1 MRRAA
6 AAVVLSALVLC
17 LPALASRARTE
28 PAPDRLA
35 AEIDR
40 WAAFLRTNASTD
52 EDWTQVKQGSE
63 PMMARA
69 KSALRDGRRL
79 LALQRLA
86 ALEGNLAASLYVQV
100 RRAASGDMAA
110 FEAEWRRMGGV
121 LHDRLAAPRGDALA
135 AVSPALVRAVG
146 EAALPQAR
154 VYYDAS
160 LEYGRNTVPS
170 SGLFYLG
177 AAQAAGDVV
186 DLCRSLSASTG
197 KEPPPVRAL
206 RAEIEA
212 LEGEVL
218 AAYRP
223 PAAIDSHGD
232 FITTSAALKEAR
244 ELDAAGLRYGALLRY
259 LQASLRFTPLGPA
272 VTTDPARLA
281 ERLRELD
288 VELASGS
295 VDHSLGRLFLEI
307 AQEAQAGGSPR
318 DRATAAAIAGDVLPR
333 YFAAL
338 APATPAPAQAEPRVT
353 VTLVRWP
360 YT

>member
-6 AAVVLSALVLC
+6 AAAVLSALVLC

-28 PAPDRLA
+28 PAPDRLT

-63 PMMARA
+63 PVMARA
-69 KSALRDGRRL
+69 RSALRDGRRL

-86 ALEGNLAASLYVQV
+86 ALEGNLAASLYVQA
-100 RRAASGDMAA
+100 RPAAAGDRTA
-110 FEAEWRRMGGV
+110 FEAEWKRMGEV

-186 DLCRSLSASTG
+186 DLCRSLSASTD
-197 KEPPPVRAL
+197 
-206 RAEIEA
+206 
-212 LEGEVL
+212 

-232 FITTSAALKEAR
+232 FITTGR
-244 ELDAAGLRYGALLRY
+244 GLREALLQWPSVQ
-259 LQASLRFTPLGPA
+259 LPDA
-272 VTTDPARLA
+272 LA
-281 ERLRELD
+281 M
-288 VELASGS
+288 
-295 VDHSLGRLFLEI
+295 
-307 AQEAQAGGSPR
+307 AGGERP
-318 DRATAAAIAGDVLPR
+318 L
-333 YFAAL
+333 AL
-338 APATPAPAQAEPRVT
+338 YST
-353 VTLVRWP
+353 VTLNCRKLE
-360 YT
+360 